1 MISYKSFREQNE
13 HEKIK
18 IKIKK
23 LLTNMKQC
31 DILNELS
38 HMTTTNKKNL
48 DN

>member
-13 HEKIK
+13 HEK

-38 HMTTTNKKNL
+38 HMTTTYKKNL

>member
-13 HEKIK
+13 HEK

>member
-13 HEKIK
+13 HE
-18 IKIKK
+18 KIKK

>member
-13 HEKIK
+13 HEK

-38 HMTTTNKKNL
+38 HMTITNKKNL

>member
-18 IKIKK
+18 IKK
-23 LLTNMKQC
+23 LLTNMKQF

-38 HMTTTNKKNL
+38 HMTITNKKNL

>member
-1 MISYKSFREQNE
+1 MISYKSFREKNE
-13 HEKIK
+13 HEK

-38 HMTTTNKKNL
+38 HMTITNKKNL

>member
-18 IKIKK
+18 IKK
-23 LLTNMKQC
+23 LLTNMKRC

-38 HMTTTNKKNL
+38 HMTTTNEKNL

>member
-1 MISYKSFREQNE
+1 MISNKSFREQNE
-13 HEKIK
+13 HEK

>member
-13 HEKIK
+13 HGK

>member
-13 HEKIK
+13 HEK

-38 HMTTTNKKNL
+38 HMTATNKKNL

>member
-18 IKIKK
+18 IKK
-23 LLTNMKQC
+23 LLTSMKQC

-38 HMTTTNKKNL
+38 HMTTINKKNL